1 MESELPQE
9 QLLEAW
15 EIHARINL
23 YLLDAVPPGALG
35 DRSASK
41 GRTVGEQF
49 AHVHNVRL
57 MWLKEAA
64 PELME
69 GLAKVEKEAAGDP
82 ALLRRSLEASAAAVS
97 ALLAKALAA
106 GGKVRGFK
114 PHAAAFLGYLVSH
127 ESHHRGQIA
136 LTLKQ
141 AGHPLDRKTA
151 YGLWEWGVR

>member
-1 MESELPQE
+1 MSDTALAA
-9 QLLEAW
+9 QLVDAW
-15 EIHARINL
+15 RIHDRINR
-23 YLLDAVPPGALG
+23 YLLAAVPAEAMGAV
-35 DRSASK
+35 SASR

-64 PELME
+64 PELLE
-69 GLAKVEKEAAGDP
+69 GLQKIEKDAAGD
-82 ALLRRSLEASAAAVS
+82 AEGLRAALEASGEAIAT
-97 ALLAKALAA
+97 LLARALE
-106 GGKVRGFK
+106 GGGRVRGFK

-141 AGHPLDRKTA
+141 AGHPLDRKVA
-151 YGLWEWGVR
+151 YGIWEWGTR